1 MRTRWHCTSEWDSRR
16 SGDSRRSCGK
26 DFRVCLEIIWGVGSG
41 NEGDF
46 DAEARREKSPSF
58 ARIGRLKSA
67 PPKNAPTN
75 GGMAA
80 WKATLLQDGEHVG
93 EVVCPDSEGAF
104 LAEEFG
110 QTTSPTCSP
119 S

>member
-26 DFRVCLEIIWGVGSG
+26 GFRVCLEITPGGG
-41 NEGDF
+41 LGQREGDF
-46 DAEARREKSPSF
+46 DAEARRGKSPSF
-58 ARIGRLKSA
+58 ARIGRLKPA

-75 GGMAA
+75 GGIAA

-93 EVVCPDSEGAF
+93 EVVCPDRKSTRLNSSHANI
-104 LAEEFG
+104 
-110 QTTSPTCSP
+110 SY
-119 S
+119 